1 MAKIVETFGK
11 YILLEKLAA
20 GGMAEVYLAK
30 STGASGIAKFV
41 AVKRILPQFSDKQ
54 EYIDMFKDE
63 AKTSVN
69 LNHGN
74 IVSIFDFGVERKQF
88 FLVMEYVEGQNLRQ
102 VLNHLKKENKYFS
115 IDQIVYVIKETAAG
129 LDHAHRCLDS
139 TSGRPLNITHRD
151 ISPQNVMLSF
161 EGEIKIVDFG
171 IAKNETQMD
180 HTQAG
185 TIKGKF
191 GYMSPEQADGQTV
204 DLRTDVFSLGIV
216 LWELLA
222 NDRLFVSNSE
232 AATLRKVRECQ
243 IPSLRKINPSIPP
256 ELERICNKALAKDKS
271 LRYQTASAFHR
282 DLNRFLNTQYPEFS
296 AHDFSVFMKSAFS
309 QMFVENRKKL
319 IEYAKVQL
327 VAPDEPSKGVDKQQ
341 GTHTNTSTETG
352 HTPPSA
358 NNKFNGAAQ
367 AAPSSSTLNL
377 DNDDMDD
384 EGSLKLDI
392 SPTQSRISLDELKLK
407 EPKRKSSVVTAASL
421 NANSS
426 PKISISG
433 TGAPNTLGLPNSSHL
448 PTTSKMGAGNV
459 SVPVNNSIPQP
470 MNSPAIMGAT
480 SPSISK
486 TGFTSTNTNYK
497 PRPLKRNNTLSPI
510 LILIGLM
517 LISFYLWKNNYLN
530 VILPQ
535 LPNHNNIASQTSDD
549 EDPINKDIPKKNVN
563 NGTAKNL
570 DANTGAGPTPT
581 TKLEIASKAQVQV
594 IIESIPSSAII
605 QVNGKQEGI
614 TPGTITVEANKEF
627 KMELF
632 KDGYLPYTKTEKIQK
647 EGETIRASL
656 QLNPTVG
663 YIFIDV
669 KNGGINPIIKVNNI
683 QLSEKLPIKSYAVP
697 AGIPIKIEASN
708 PFTGLYAE
716 ETITVGQNQKKSI
729 NLILVKKRNA
739 NTN

>member
-1 MAKIVETFGK
+1 MAKVVETFGK

-30 STGASGIAKFV
+30 STGATGISKFV

-54 EYIDMFKDE
+54 EFIDMFKDE

-74 IVSIFDFGVERKQF
+74 IVSIFDFGVEKKQF

-115 IDQIVYVIKETAAG
+115 IDQIVYVVKETAAG

-327 VAPDEPSKGVDKQQ
+327 VAPEEPQRGTEKQI

-352 HTPPSA
+352 YTPVGFNPSTPASSKIPSLTSSAANHTIETD
-358 NNKFNGAAQ
+358 NNE
-367 AAPSSSTLNL
+367 
-377 DNDDMDD
+377 DNDDVQ
-384 EGSLKLDI
+384 LDI
-392 SPTQSRISLDELKLK
+392 SPTQSRISLDELKLDG
-407 EPKRKSSVVTAASL
+407 PKRKSSIVTAASL
-421 NANSS
+421 PAV
-426 PKISISG
+426 SG
-433 TGAPNTLGLPNSSHL
+433 VRT
-448 PTTSKMGAGNV
+448 PTPQSGMASGVTS
-459 SVPVNNSIPQP
+459 
-470 MNSPAIMGAT
+470 AT

-486 TGFTSTNTNYK
+486 SAMTGSYQTRVAKRKTSFA
-497 PRPLKRNNTLSPI
+497 PAFLVFAI
-510 LILIGLM
+510 VGF
-517 LISFYLWKNNYLN
+517 SFYLWKNNFFHVSLPTIPNATN
-530 VILPQ
+530 VAQNENQDVIKSPT
-535 LPNHNNIASQTSDD
+535 PNI
-549 EDPINKDIPKKNVN
+549 K
-563 NGTAKNL
+563 
-570 DANTGAGPTPT
+570 PTPT
-581 TKLEIASKAQVQV
+581 TKLEIASTAPIHVV
-594 IIESIPSSAII
+594 VESTPSSAII
-605 QVNGKQEGI
+605 RVNGKQEGI
-614 TPGTITVEANKEF
+614 TPGTITVDANKEF
-627 KMELF
+627 KIEII
-632 KDGYLPYTKTEKIQK
+632 KDGFIPYSKVEKFQK
-647 EGETIRASL
+647 DGESIRASL
-656 QLNPTVG
+656 QINPTVG

-669 KNGGINPIIKVNNI
+669 KNGGSNPIIKVNNI
-683 QLSEKLPIKSYAVP
+683 QLSEKVPVKSYAVP
-697 AGIPIKIEASN
+697 AGIPVKVEAFN
-708 PFTGLYAE
+708 PFTQLYAE
-716 ETITVGQNQKKSI
+716 ETVTIGQNQKKSL
-729 NLILVKKRNA
+729 NLILVKKRTATSDNK
-739 NTN
+739 